1 MTPARQRAIF
11 TTLMIGALVLE
22 AAVLVWL
29 VSISVSDDEPID
41 HDRIESSLEG
51 TTGCGAVWPMA
62 PMAPPTNALL
72 DSTRRFAIEVPRS
85 WDSDAGRQV
94 VILTKKNGRATLSI
108 GYARRG
114 DLEAAFEVLRESLLR
129 SYSDVEV
136 AVAEPLLLDGCPA
149 RSVNGKAR
157 NSQGVALTF
166 ESVVVAGP
174 TDNFVIAGFLE
185 RGSQAGLDNE
195 VERLIRSVRFYLPNP
210 EDRIP

>member
-1 MTPARQRAIF
+1 MTSARQRATF

-22 AAVLVWL
+22 VAVLVWL

-51 TTGCGAVWPMA
+51 TATCGAVSPMA
-62 PMAPPTNALL
+62 APTDAIL
-72 DSTRRFAIEVPRS
+72 DTTRRFAIEVPPS
-85 WDSDAGRQV
+85 WDSESGRQV

-114 DLEAAFEVLRESLLR
+114 DLTTALEVLRVSLLR
-129 SYSDVEV
+129 SYSNVEV
-136 AVAEPLLLDGCPA
+136 TAAEPFLLDGCPA
-149 RSVNGKAR
+149 RSVSGKAR
-157 NSQGVALTF
+157 NSQGVALNF

-185 RGSQAGLDNE
+185 RGSEADLDTE